1 MTSNIRNSLI
11 IFSFLLLSI
20 TIIGIF
26 WLATTPGAQAGLIFA
41 YAAGLSMIFLPCTLP
56 LVFVIIPLA
65 MNHHTKTF
73 GAGVKQSPLKGLT
86 MTALFGLG
94 LAITLSIYGA
104 AVAWVG
110 GYIGMNSIIRWM
122 FGIAGAMAFV
132 FGLSELKLL
141 AVRLPFLAKVLPTR
155 LQKGGDYSKSFFMGL
170 LLGNAGVGCPNPAF
184 YVLLT
189 YIATLGNVG
198 DGILLG
204 VIHGLGRATPL
215 IFLTILAI
223 LGINTL
229 NWVSRSQVK
238 IERAMGW
245 GLIGIGAYLFQYL
258 PFKMAF
264 WENSIFH
271 VVWNNILM
279 KTLPTIA
286 ESAEIEELLNIQ
298 GGTVTILPWVFI
310 GLMIAAVIIWNAF
323 AQRKKTMQTQNQTI

>member
-1 MTSNIRNSLI
+1 MTLKIRNNLLI
-11 IFSFLLLSI
+11 LSFLLLSI
-20 TIIGIF
+20 TIVGIF
-26 WLATTPGAQAGLIFA
+26 WLATTPGAQAGLVFA

-65 MNHHTKTF
+65 M
-73 GAGVKQSPLKGLT
+73 KQSSLKGLT
-86 MTALFGLG
+86 MAVLFGLG

-104 AVAWVG
+104 AVAWFG
-110 GYIGMNSIIRWM
+110 HYIGMNSVIRFM

-132 FGLSELKLL
+132 FGMSELKLL
-141 AVRLPFLAKVLPTR
+141 AVRLPFFAKVLPTR
-155 LQKGGDYSKSFFMGL
+155 LQKSGDYSKSFFMGL

-204 VIHGLGRATPL
+204 VVHGLGRATPL

-223 LGINTL
+223 LGINSL
-229 NWVSRSQVK
+229 DWVSRSQVK
-238 IERAMGW
+238 VERAMAW
-245 GLIGIGAYLFQYL
+245 ALVGIGAYLFQYL

-271 VVWNNILM
+271 VVWNTIVTR
-279 KTLPTIA
+279 TLPSLA

-298 GGTVTILPWVFI
+298 GGTATVLPWVLI
-310 GLMIAAVIIWNAF
+310 SLMVGAIIIWDALVER
-323 AQRKKTMQTQNQTI
+323 RKLMENQTV

>member
-1 MTSNIRNSLI
+1 MTSKIRNGLI
-11 IFSFLLLSI
+11 IFSFFLLSI

-56 LVFVIIPLA
+56 LAFVIIPLA
-65 MNHHTKTF
+65 M
-73 GAGVKQSPLKGLT
+73 KQSPLKGLT
-86 MTALFGLG
+86 MAALFGLG

-110 GYIGMNSIIRWM
+110 GYIGMNSIIRFM
-122 FGIAGAMAFV
+122 FGIAGVMAFV

-141 AVRLPFLAKVLPTR
+141 VLRLPFLAKVLPTR
-155 LQKGGDYSKSFFMGL
+155 LQKSGDYSKSFFMGL

-189 YIATLGNVG
+189 YIATIGNVG
-198 DGILLG
+198 DGVLLG

-229 NWVSRSQVK
+229 DWVSRSQAKV
-238 IERAMGW
+238 ERAMAW
-245 GLIGIGAYLFQYL
+245 GLVVIGAYLFQYL

-264 WENSIFH
+264 WESSIFH
-271 VVWNNILM
+271 VAWNNILM
-279 KTLPTIA
+279 KTLPQIA

-298 GGTVTILPWVFI
+298 GGTATILPWVLI
-310 GLMIAAVIIWNAF
+310 GLMVGAVIIWDAIRL
-323 AQRKKTMQTQNQTI
+323 AQNQKSKIKNQI

>member
-1 MTSNIRNSLI
+1 MTSKIRNSLI

-26 WLATTPGAQAGLIFA
+26 WLVTTPGAQAGLIFA

-56 LVFVIIPLA
+56 LVFVIVPLA
-65 MNHHTKTF
+65 M
-73 GAGVKQSPLKGLT
+73 KQSPLKGLT
-86 MTALFGLG
+86 MAILFGLG

-110 GYIGMNSIIRWM
+110 NYIGMNTLIRWM

-132 FGLSELKLL
+132 FGLSELKLIVL
-141 AVRLPFLAKVLPTR
+141 RLPFMAKVLPTSF
-155 LQKGGDYSKSFFMGL
+155 QKGGDYSKSFFMGL
-170 LLGNAGVGCPNPAF
+170 FLGNAGVGCPNPAF

-189 YIATLGNVG
+189 YIATVG
-198 DGILLG
+198 TVSDGVLLG
-204 VIHGLGRATPL
+204 VVHGLGRATPL

-229 NWVSRSQVK
+229 NWVSRSQEKV
-238 IERAMGW
+238 ERFMAW
-245 GLIGIGAYLFQYL
+245 GLVGIGAYLFQYL

-271 VVWNNILM
+271 VVWNDIVS
-279 KTLPTIA
+279 KTLPSIA
-286 ESAEIEELLNIQ
+286 ESEKIEELLNIQ
-298 GGTVTILPWVFI
+298 GGTATILPWVFI
-310 GLMIAAVIIWNAF
+310 GLMVGAVIIWEAIVR
-323 AQRKKTMQTQNQTI
+323 RKKLTQNQVIQ

>member
-1 MTSNIRNSLI
+1 MMSSKIRNSLI
-11 IFSFLLLSI
+11 AFSFLLLSI
-20 TIIGIF
+20 TIIGVF
-26 WLATTPGAQAGLIFA
+26 WIVTTPGAQAGLVFS

-56 LVFVIIPLA
+56 LVFVIIPMA
-65 MNHHTKTF
+65 M
-73 GAGVKQSPLKGLT
+73 KQSPLKGLT
-86 MTALFGLG
+86 MAVLFGLG

-110 GYIGMNSIIRWM
+110 GYIGMNSVIRFM
-122 FGIAGAMAFV
+122 LGIAGAMAFI

-141 AVRLPFLAKVLPTR
+141 ALRLPFLAKVLPTR
-155 LQKGGDYSKSFFMGL
+155 LQKSGDYSKAFFMGL

-198 DGILLG
+198 DGVLLG

-229 NWVSRSQVK
+229 DWVSRSQAKV
-238 IERAMGW
+238 ERVMAW
-245 GLIGIGAYLFQYL
+245 SLVGIGAYLFQYL

-264 WENSIFH
+264 WEDSIFH
-271 VVWNNILM
+271 VVWNDIVT
-279 KTLPTIA
+279 KTLPSIA
-286 ESAEIEELLNIQ
+286 ESTEIEELLNIQ

-310 GLMIAAVIIWNAF
+310 GLIVGAVIIWDAF
-323 AQRKKTMQTQNQTI
+323 AQRKKLMQNQTI

>member
-1 MTSNIRNSLI
+1 MTLKIRNSLF
-11 IFSFLLLSI
+11 IFSFLLLSV

-26 WLATTPGAQAGLIFA
+26 WLATTPDAQAGLIFA

-65 MNHHTKTF
+65 M
-73 GAGVKQSPLKGLT
+73 KQSPLKGLVMAT
-86 MTALFGLG
+86 LFGLG

-104 AVAWVG
+104 AVAWIG
-110 GYIGMNSIIRWM
+110 GYIGMNSVIRWM

-141 AVRLPFLAKVLPTR
+141 ALRLPFMAKVLPTR
-155 LQKGGDYSKSFFMGL
+155 LQKSGDYSKSFFMGL

-198 DGILLG
+198 DGVLLG

-229 NWVSRSQVK
+229 DWVSRSQVK

-245 GLIGIGAYLFQYL
+245 GLVGIGAYLFQYL

-264 WENSIFH
+264 WEESIFH

-279 KTLPTIA
+279 KTLPSIA

-298 GGTVTILPWVFI
+298 GGTATVLPWIFI
-310 GLMIAAVIIWNAF
+310 GLMVAAVIIWDAF
-323 AQRKKTMQTQNQTI
+323 AQRKKLMQNQTL